1 VIRHFQY
8 KHHLASLLFPPS
20 QKVLDHLAHESIFI
34 KTFQDLSAT
43 YI

>member
-8 KHHLASLLFPPS
+8 KHHLDSLSFLSP
-20 QKVLDHLAHESIFI
+20 QKMLDHLAHESIFI
-34 KTFQDLSAT
+34 NTSQDLSAT